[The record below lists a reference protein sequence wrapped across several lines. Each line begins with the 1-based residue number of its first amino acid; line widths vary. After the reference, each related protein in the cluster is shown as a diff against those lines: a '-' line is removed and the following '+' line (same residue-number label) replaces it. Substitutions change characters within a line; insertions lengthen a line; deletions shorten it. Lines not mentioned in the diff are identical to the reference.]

1 MYRQCKKELLQTYI
15 ATKDNLRHM
24 KENILINEGTMQEY
38 DYNEQMNEQDTH
50 YYPKNYKVW
59 PEVSAS
65 HRGAYAGLI
74 NTDKY
79 MEVTAN
85 DTAIYGNF

>member
-1 MYRQCKKELLQTYI
+1 
-15 ATKDNLRHM
+15 M
-24 KENILINEGTMQEY
+24 KENTLINEGTMQEY

-59 PEVSAS
+59 PKVSAS
-65 HRGAYAGLI
+65 HRGAYADVE

-79 MEVTAN
+79 MEVTALN
-85 DTAIYGNF
+85 TVIYGKKIK